1 MKSSSHGLM
10 LSPSYRQC
18 SDKFSLSLSPYTHSH
33 LFVKIEFSPSLKKLE
48 KNVDMLPQLIGTI
61 SEFKRLPELISC
73 KESQEKPIH
82 ISIGLCFQSTDAS
95 VSFKAVTIEESRNLH
110 LLVGHLFSF

>member
-1 MKSSSHGLM
+1 M
-10 LSPSYRQC
+10 LSPLYTQWSC
-18 SDKFSLSLSPYTHSH
+18 SQILSRPLSPYTHSP

-73 KESQEKPIH
+73 KKSQEKPIH
-82 ISIGLCFQSTDAS
+82 ISIGLCFQSTHTS
-95 VSFKAVTIEESRNLH
+95 VYFRAVDHQGDQEPTLTWSPFNK
-110 LLVGHLFSF
+110 

>member
-1 MKSSSHGLM
+1 M
-10 LSPSYRQC
+10 LSPLNTQWSSSQNVSRP
-18 SDKFSLSLSPYTHSH
+18 LSPYTHS
-33 LFVKIEFSPSLKKLE
+33 LLCVKIEFSPSLKKLE

-82 ISIGLCFQSTDAS
+82 ISIGLCFQSTHYS
-95 VSFKAVTIEESRNLH
+95 VDFRAVEHQGDSEQILTWLPFDN
-110 LLVGHLFSF
+110 

>member
-1 MKSSSHGLM
+1 M
-10 LSPSYRQC
+10 LSPLYTQWSSGQI
-18 SDKFSLSLSPYTHSH
+18 LSRPLSPYTL

-73 KESQEKPIH
+73 KESQEKPMH
-82 ISIGLCFQSTDAS
+82 ISIGLCFQSTHTS
-95 VSFKAVTIEESRNLH
+95 VFFRAVDHQGDQDLH
-110 LLVGHLFSF
+110 

>member
-1 MKSSSHGLM
+1 M
-10 LSPSYRQC
+10 LSPLYTQWSC
-18 SDKFSLSLSPYTHSH
+18 SQILSRPLSSYTHSL

-73 KESQEKPIH
+73 KKSQERPIH
-82 ISIGLCFQSTDAS
+82 ISIGLCFQLHTLLFISELL
-95 VSFKAVTIEESRNLH
+95 TIKEIKNVH
-110 LLVGHLFSF
+110 